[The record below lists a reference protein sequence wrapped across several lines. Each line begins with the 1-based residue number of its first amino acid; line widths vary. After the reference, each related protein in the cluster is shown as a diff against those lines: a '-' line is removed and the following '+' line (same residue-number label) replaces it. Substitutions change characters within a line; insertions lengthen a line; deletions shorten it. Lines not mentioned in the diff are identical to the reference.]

1 MSAYPGGGQLPRS
14 ELRSLPTGA
23 PRTAQTAP
31 EAAPNGR
38 WAGMV
43 FDTQLAAP
51 LFWEHRQATAA
62 MLKRLHFVRHTWF
75 IVLSVG
81 LAVFLAMET
90 VLVVTD
96 NINLLP
102 TVILLGATL
111 VPVTF
116 VTYVYQRVRVKELPL
131 ATIAVT
137 VFLGGAIGLILA
149 GFLEYVTLR
158 GLGLLQLL
166 GVSVIEE
173 SAKLVVPAILY
184 FLGRHRSEADGLLF
198 GVASGMGFAAMESM
212 GYGLVSFLQSE
223 GSIGAL
229 QLTLL
234 VRALF
239 SPVGHAAWT
248 GLVCAIIWR
257 ERQRAGRNTLNWAV
271 VGAFLVAV
279 LLHTAW
285 NTMASLTDHT
295 SIGWVGIEFGGLIIV
310 GTVSLVILIRRMREA
325 GLRHPSHFDIAA

>member
-1 MSAYPGGGQLPRS
+1 M
-14 ELRSLPTGA
+14 
-23 PRTAQTAP
+23 
-31 EAAPNGR
+31 
-38 WAGMV
+38 
-43 FDTQLAAP
+43 F
-51 LFWEHRQATAA
+51 
-62 MLKRLHFVRHTWF
+62 KRLHFVRHTWF
-75 IVLSVG
+75 LVLSVG
-81 LAVFLAMET
+81 LAVFLAMEA

-111 VPVTF
+111 VPVAF
-116 VTYVYQRVRVKELPL
+116 VTYVYQRTQVKDIPM

-149 GFLEYVTLR
+149 GLLEYATLR
-158 GLGLLQLL
+158 ELGFLQLL
-166 GVSVIEE
+166 GVSTIEE
-173 SAKLVVPAILY
+173 SAKLVIPVALY
-184 FLGRHRSEADGLLF
+184 LRGRYRSEADGLLF

-212 GYGLVSFLQSE
+212 GYGLVAFLQSQ

-239 SPVGHAAWT
+239 APVGHAAWT
-248 GLVCAIIWR
+248 GLVCAIVWR
-257 ERQRAGRNTLNWAV
+257 ERQRSGRNALNWAV

-295 SIGWVGIEFGGLIIV
+295 SIGWVGIEFIGLIIV
-310 GTVSLVILIRRMREA
+310 GLGSLIILIRRMREA
-325 GLRHPSHFDIAA
+325 GLRHPSHFSTTL

>member
-1 MSAYPGGGQLPRS
+1 M
-14 ELRSLPTGA
+14 
-23 PRTAQTAP
+23 
-31 EAAPNGR
+31 
-38 WAGMV
+38 
-43 FDTQLAAP
+43 F
-51 LFWEHRQATAA
+51 
-62 MLKRLHFVRHTWF
+62 KRLHFVRHTWF
-75 IVLSVG
+75 LVLSVG
-81 LAVFLAMET
+81 LAVFLAMEA

-116 VTYVYQRVRVKELPL
+116 VTYVYQRVRVKDIPI

-149 GFLEYVTLR
+149 GLLEYATLR
-158 GLGLLQLL
+158 ELGLPQLL
-166 GVSVIEE
+166 GVSLIEE
-173 SAKLVVPAILY
+173 SGKLVIPVALY
-184 FLGRHRSEADGLLF
+184 LIGRHRSEADGLLF

-212 GYGLVSFLQSE
+212 GYGLVAFLQSQ

-239 SPVGHAAWT
+239 APVGHAAWT
-248 GLVCAIIWR
+248 GLVCALIWR
-257 ERQRAGRNTLNWAV
+257 DRQRAGGRNVLTWAV
-271 VGAFLVAV
+271 IGAFLVVV

-295 SIGWVGIEFGGLIIV
+295 SIGWIGIEFMGLIVV
-310 GTVSLVILIRRMREA
+310 GSVSLAILIRRMREA
-325 GLRHPSHFDIAA
+325 GLRHPSHFRAVV

>member
-1 MSAYPGGGQLPRS
+1 M
-14 ELRSLPTGA
+14 
-23 PRTAQTAP
+23 
-31 EAAPNGR
+31 
-38 WAGMV
+38 
-43 FDTQLAAP
+43 F
-51 LFWEHRQATAA
+51 
-62 MLKRLHFVRHTWF
+62 KRLHFVRHTWF
-75 IVLSVG
+75 LVLSAG
-81 LAVFLAMET
+81 LAVFLAMEA

-116 VTYVYQRVRVKELPL
+116 VTYVYQRVRVKDIPIE
-131 ATIAVT
+131 TIAVT

-149 GFLEYVTLR
+149 GLLEYATLR
-158 GLGLLQLL
+158 ELGFLQLL
-166 GVSVIEE
+166 GVSTIEE
-173 SAKLVVPAILY
+173 SAKLVIPVALY
-184 FLGRHRSEADGLLF
+184 LRGRYRSEADGLLF

-212 GYGLVSFLQSE
+212 GYGLVSFLQSQ

-239 SPVGHAAWT
+239 APVGHAAWT
-248 GLVCAIIWR
+248 GLACAVIWR
-257 ERQRAGRNTLNWAV
+257 ERQRAGRNVLNPAV
-271 VGAFLVAV
+271 IGAFLLAV

-295 SIGWVGIEFGGLIIV
+295 SIGWVGIEFIGLIVI
-310 GTVSLVILIRRMREA
+310 GLVSLVILIRRMREA
-325 GLRHPSHFDIAA
+325 GLRHPSHFSTVA